1 MFLIEDLNNLIL
13 INSFVVDILSFCVQ
27 HFNPVNLDIKLD
39 TENERETIKF
49 LWDECIPNEFV
60 QFIYKQKYYNQ
71 ISQQNLTYQ
80 KAHTIVKEIF
90 T

>member
-13 INSFVVDILSFCVQ
+13 INSFAVDILSFWVQ